1 MKQFF
6 TTLLLAVLLTSCTN
20 TSTVN
25 ILISN
30 SNKHDTTM
38 VEVKVPL
45 DKILDHLD
53 AQSSDTLYLLNEKN
67 QPVDYHRSV
76 KNDSIIFT
84 VPVIRQFSQKNY
96 SIHTSS
102 NQLSDN
108 LFKFRTA
115 SINVELK
122 DK

>member
-6 TTLLLAVLLTSCTN
+6 TILLLAVLLTSCTN

-30 SNKHDTTM
+30 SQKRDVTM
-38 VEVKVPL
+38 AEVKVPL
-45 DKILDHLD
+45 DDILKHLD
-53 AQSSDTLYLLNEKN
+53 AQITDTLYLLNEKN
-67 QPVDYHRSV
+67 QPVDYRRSAA
-76 KNDSIIFT
+76 NDSIIFT
-84 VPVIRQFSQKNY
+84 VPIIKQYSQKNY

-115 SINVELK
+115 SINVEL
-122 DK
+122 